1 MRIAVLGIKTR
12 PASAGADRVV
22 EKLLETFEGDP
33 EHAFTVYLMDRPDV
47 ERLPDVPGMRHVY
60 VPYVGGK
67 HLAAFS
73 YFLRCAMHAVRHRG
87 DYDLLHVHNSD
98 FGLFCPVL
106 RLAGR
111 PVLGTFHGDPYLRD
125 KWGRFAKAFLRASER
140 VFVSACD
147 RLTSVSRFKDRVRGI
162 IGEKRT
168 TYVPNGVDPYWNV
181 PLTRS
186 FDAASHGLVKG
197 EYLLFACG
205 RLDPTKGLHHLLE
218 GYRASDRPEKLLVV
232 GDFSHDAAYATRIRE
247 MAAGDPRIVLHPELL
262 DRERLLD
269 CVRGARAFVFP
280 SEVEAMSMMLLEVVS
295 CKTPVVCSDIPEN
308 LAVVGDD
315 YAYAYPTFDADA
327 LRARLESMLELPP
340 DDRAGVTE
348 ALFARCMREFAWP
361 TIADGYRR
369 AYAEL
374 GRRRVPARRT
384 DLAPGSP
391 SRAA

>member
-33 EHAFTVYLMDRPDV
+33 GHAFTVYLMDRPDV
-47 ERLPDVPGMRHVY
+47 DRLPDVPGMRHVY

-73 YFLRCAMHAVRHRG
+73 YFLRCAVHAVRHRS

-106 RLAGR
+106 RLAGL

-125 KWGRFAKAFLRASER
+125 KWGRFAKAFLRTSER
-140 VFVSACD
+140 FFVSACD
-147 RLTSVSRFKDRVRGI
+147 HLTSVSRFKDRVRGI
-162 IGEKRT
+162 VGEKRT
-168 TYVPNGVDPYWNV
+168 TYVPNGVDPYWNL

-186 FDAASHGLVKG
+186 FDADAHELTNG

-218 GYRASDRPEKLLVV
+218 GYRGSNRPERLLVV
-232 GDFSHDAAYATRIRE
+232 GDFSHDAAYAARIRE
-247 MAAGDPRIVLHPELL
+247 LAAADPRVVLHPELL

-308 LAVVGDD
+308 LAVVGED
-315 YAYAYPTFDADA
+315 YAYAYPTFDAA
-327 LRARLESMLELPP
+327 GLRERLESMLTLGVGA
-340 DDRAGVTE
+340 RAGISE
-348 ALFARCMREFAWP
+348 ALFERCMREFAWP

-374 GRRRVPARRT
+374 ARDAAASSERT
-384 DLAPGSP
+384 HPSGTP